1 MTEYINIT
9 HWYDMYSKIS
19 ERILAIAGEL
29 ANCDETTPTSE
40 YCTKNGELIALNA
53 VKHAFL
59 DAVKPEDVAPVAHAY
74 WIGVEGDGYDPE
86 TGCLV
91 WEIFECSQCGCEHRA
106 DGEPRWAYCPDC
118 GARMDGEE

>member
-1 MTEYINIT
+1 MIC
-9 HWYDMYSKIS
+9 
-19 ERILAIAGEL
+19 IAKFLNEFWQLL
-29 ANCDETTPTSE
+29 ANWQIVMRLRQRVNTVQ
-40 YCTKNGELIALNA
+40 KNGELIALNA

-91 WEIFECSQCGCEHRA
+91 REIFECSQCGCEHRA